1 MNLTRAQAALKKYFG
16 YDTFRPMQAEIV
28 QTVYERRD
36 CLVLMPTGGGKS
48 ICYQIPAVTTEGITV
63 VVSPLISLMKDQ
75 VEALRAN
82 GIPAA
87 FINSSQSYSESQVI
101 ENQLFEGKLKLIYVS
116 PEKAV
121 SRDFLPLLKNLNIS
135 LIAVD
140 EAHCI
145 SAWGHDFRPEYAQL
159 GFLKQQFPQIPIIAL
174 TATADKLTRKDILEK
189 LNLQT
194 PSVFISSFDRPNLS
208 LEVRPG
214 QKRVEQ
220 ILSFVKSH
228 PKQVGI
234 IYCLSRKS
242 TEELTVKLLSNNIKA
257 AAYHAQVPPRERSKV
272 QEDFQ
277 NDKIQVVCATVAFGM
292 GIDKSNVRWVIHY
305 NLPKNIE
312 SYYQE
317 IGRSG
322 RDGAPA
328 ETVLFYS
335 YADVIAYRE
344 MFSELEG
351 VNREVQNAK
360 LDRMLQYA
368 DAQICRRRIL
378 LNYFSENHTE
388 NCGNCDICNA
398 PPQYIDGTTYAQ
410 MALSAVAR
418 TQEQVNMGLVVDIL
432 RGSSKYE
439 ILERGYDKI
448 KTYGVGRNLPITE
461 WQSYIWQIIQLG
473 YLEIAYEDKHK
484 LKMTAAAK
492 EVLFQGQKVQLFK
505 PISIKERQEI
515 EKKAKEQKAKAEVS
529 TPRLRVKNQLFDY
542 LREYRRFLAVEKG
555 MPPYIVF
562 SDATLGEMAAAV
574 PRNEYE
580 MRQISGVGEL
590 KWQQYGQDFLDKI
603 EEFLKENPDFVES
616 GAVNQA
622 VAPPPPQPK
631 LERIVI
637 EKAINDVA
645 KTFVA
650 HTQKS
655 EKTTQPKPKAT
666 AVNND
671 PKVSTQQ
678 FTYNLFKSG
687 ISIEEIAEQRFL
699 SPTTILSH
707 LVQLYEAGEA
717 IDPFE
722 FVSLDEI
729 QKITEGAFFLPE
741 PLRMKDLYEFLGE
754 EFSYGKIRFALAY
767 QNKMKVEK

>member
-1 MNLTRAQAALKKYFG
+1 MNLTRAQDALKKYFG
-16 YDTFRPMQAEIV
+16 YDSFRPMQADIV
-28 QTVYERRD
+28 QTVYDRRD

-75 VEALRAN
+75 VEALKSN

-87 FINSSQSYSESQVI
+87 FLNSSQSYSESQVI

-121 SRDFLPLLKNLNIS
+121 SQGFLPLLKNLNIN

-159 GFLKQQFPQIPIIAL
+159 GFLKQQFPKIPIIAL

-189 LNLQT
+189 LNLQD
-194 PSVFISSFDRPNLS
+194 PSVFVSSFDRPNLS

-214 QKRVEQ
+214 QKRIEQ
-220 ILSFVKSH
+220 ILEFVKSR

-242 TEELTVKLLSNNIKA
+242 TEEVAVKLLSSNIKA
-257 AAYHAQVPPRERSKV
+257 AAYHAQMTSRDRSKV

-277 NDKIQVVCATVAFGM
+277 NDKVQVVCATVAFGM

-317 IGRSG
+317 IGRAG

-328 ETVLFYS
+328 DTVLFYS
-335 YADVIAYRE
+335 FADVNAYRS
-344 MFSELEG
+344 MFSEEESA
-351 VNREVQNAK
+351 NRDIQNAK

-378 LNYFSENHTE
+378 LNYFSDNLKE

-398 PPQYIDGTTYAQ
+398 PPQYIDGTTMTQ

-418 TQEQVNMGLVVDIL
+418 TNEQVNMGFLVDIL

-439 ILERGYDKI
+439 ILEKGYDKI
-448 KTYGVGRNLPITE
+448 KTYGVGRNIPFME
-461 WQSYIWQIIQLG
+461 WQSYIWQVIQLG

-492 EVLFQGQKVQLFK
+492 EVLFNAQKVQLFK
-505 PISIKERQEI
+505 PLSIKERQEI
-515 EKKAKEQKAKAEVS
+515 DKKTKEQKAKAEVS
-529 TPRLRVKNQLFDY
+529 TPRLRVKNLLFDY
-542 LREYRRFLAVEKG
+542 LREYRRQLAVEKG

-580 MRQISGVGEL
+580 MRQISGIGEQ
-590 KWQQYGQDFLDKI
+590 KWLQYGQSFLDKVAQ
-603 EEFLKENPDFVES
+603 FLTENPDFIES
-616 GAVNQA
+616 GAVSQA
-622 VAPPPPQPK
+622 VAPPPPTPK
-631 LERIVI
+631 AVKEVLE
-637 EKAINDVA
+637 KVA
-645 KTFVA
+645 KEPKTP
-650 HTQKS
+650 TQLIS
-655 EKTTQPKPKAT
+655 Y
-666 AVNND
+666 D
-671 PKVSTQQ
+671 
-678 FTYNLFKSG
+678 LFKSG
-687 ISIEEIAEQRFL
+687 MSIDDIAEQRYL

-707 LVQLYEAGEA
+707 LVQLYETGEKE
-717 IDPFE
+717 IDVFE
-722 FVSLDEI
+722 FVSLEEI
-729 QKITEGAFFLPE
+729 QQITEGASILPE
-741 PLRMKDLYEFLGE
+741 PLKLREVYEYFSE
-754 EFSYGKIRFALAY
+754 AISYGKIRFALAY
-767 QNKMKVEK
+767 QNKNKVTV

>member
-1 MNLTRAQAALKKYFG
+1 MNITNAQQALKKYFG
-16 YDTFRPMQAEIV
+16 YDSFRPMQADII
-28 QTVYERRD
+28 QTVYNKRD
-36 CLVLMPTGGGKS
+36 ALVLMPTGGGKS
-48 ICYQIPAVTTEGITV
+48 ICYQIPAVTTDGITV

-75 VEALRAN
+75 VEALKAN

-87 FINSSQSYSESQVI
+87 FLNSSQSYSESQVI
-101 ENQLFEGKLKLIYVS
+101 ENQLFDKKLKLIYVS

-121 SRDFLPLLKNLNIS
+121 SQSFLPLLKNLNIT

-189 LNLQT
+189 LNLQD
-194 PSVFISSFDRPNLS
+194 PSVFVSSFDRPNLS

-214 QKRVEQ
+214 QKRMEQ
-220 ILSFVKSH
+220 ILEFVKSR

-242 TEELTVKLLSNNIKA
+242 TEEVAVKLLSNNIKA
-257 AAYHAQVPPRERSKV
+257 AAYHAQMPARERSKV

-277 NDKIQVVCATVAFGM
+277 NDKVQVVCATVAFGM

-317 IGRSG
+317 IGRAG

-328 ETVLFYS
+328 ETVLFFS
-335 YADVIAYRE
+335 FADVNAYRD
-344 MFSELEG
+344 MFSEG
-351 VNREVQNAK
+351 DNREIQNAK

-378 LNYFSENHTE
+378 LNYFSDTIKD

-398 PPQYIDGTTYAQ
+398 PPQYIEGTTMTQ

-418 TQEQVNMGLVVDIL
+418 TLEQVNMGLLVDIL
-432 RGSSKYE
+432 RGSSKFE
-439 ILERGYDKI
+439 VLEKGYDKI
-448 KTYGVGRNLPITE
+448 KTYGVGRNVPFTE
-461 WQSYIWQIIQLG
+461 WQSYVWQIIQLG

-492 EVLFQGQKVQLFK
+492 DVLFNGQKVQLFK
-505 PISIKERQEI
+505 PISIKERKEI
-515 EKKAKEQKAKAEVS
+515 EKKAKEQKAKTEAS

-542 LREYRRFLAVEKG
+542 LREFRRHLAVEKG

-562 SDATLGEMAAAV
+562 SDATLGEMAAVV

-580 MRQISGVGEL
+580 MRQISGVGEQ
-590 KWQQYGQDFLDKI
+590 KWQQYGEDFLDKI
-603 EEFLKENPDFVES
+603 ETFLTENPDFIES
-616 GAVNQA
+616 GAVMQA
-622 VAPPPPQPK
+622 VAPPPKVIKEVVEK
-631 LERIVI
+631 LTR
-637 EKAINDVA
+637 
-645 KTFVA
+645 
-650 HTQKS
+650 
-655 EKTTQPKPKAT
+655 
-666 AVNND
+666 D
-671 PKVSTQQ
+671 PKIPTQQ
-678 FTYNLFKSG
+678 ISYDLFKSG
-687 ISIEEIAEQRFL
+687 LSIEDIAEQRYL

-707 LVQLYEAGEA
+707 IVQLYETGED
-717 IDPFE
+717 IDIFQ
-722 FVSLDEI
+722 FVTADEI
-729 QKITEGAFFLPE
+729 KQITEGVSFLPE
-741 PLRMKDLYEFLGE
+741 PLKFRELYEFFGE
-754 EFSYGKIRFALAY
+754 AFSYGKLRFALAY
-767 QNKMKVEK
+767 QNKSKSVA

>member
-1 MNLTRAQAALKKYFG
+1 MNIKEAHQALKKYFG
-16 YDTFRPMQAEIV
+16 YDSFRPMQADII
-28 QTVYERRD
+28 QTVYNQQD

-75 VEALRAN
+75 VEALKAN
-82 GIPAA
+82 GISAA
-87 FINSSQSYSESQVI
+87 FLNSSQSYSESQVI
-101 ENQLFEGKLKLIYVS
+101 ENQLFENKIKLIYVS

-121 SRDFLPLLKNLNIS
+121 SKSFLPLLKNLKIT

-159 GFLKQQFPQIPIIAL
+159 GFLKQQFPKIPIIAL

-189 LNLQT
+189 LNLQD
-194 PSVFISSFDRPNLS
+194 PSVFVSSFDRPNLS

-214 QKRVEQ
+214 QKRIEQ
-220 ILSFVKSH
+220 ILEFVKSR

-242 TEELTVKLLSNNIKA
+242 TEDVALKLLSNNIKA
-257 AAYHAQVPPRERSKV
+257 AAYHAQMPARERSKV

-277 NDKIQVVCATVAFGM
+277 NDKMQVVCATVAFGM

-317 IGRSG
+317 IGRAG

-335 YADVIAYRE
+335 FADVNAYRD
-344 MFSELEG
+344 MFSEGDSKNQEI
-351 VNREVQNAK
+351 QSAK

-378 LNYFSENHTE
+378 LNYFSDTIKD

-398 PPQYIDGTTYAQ
+398 PPQYIEGTTMAQ

-418 TQEQVNMGLVVDIL
+418 TQEQVNMGLLVDIL

-439 ILERGYDKI
+439 VLERGYDKI
-448 KTYGVGRNLPITE
+448 KTYGVGRNVPLLE
-461 WQSYIWQIIQLG
+461 WQSYVWQIIQLG

-492 EVLFQGQKVQLFK
+492 EVLFNGQKVQLFR
-505 PISIKERQEI
+505 PLSIKERKEI
-515 EKKAKEQKAKAEVS
+515 EKKTKEQKAYTEAS

-542 LREYRRFLAVEKG
+542 LKEFRRQLAVDKG

-562 SDATLGEMAAAV
+562 SDATLGEMAAVV

-580 MRQISGVGEL
+580 MRQISGVGEQ
-590 KWQQYGQDFLDKI
+590 KWQQYGEDFLDKI
-603 EEFLKENPDFVES
+603 KAFLSENPDFIDS
-616 GAVNQA
+616 GALMHAAAQ
-622 VAPPPPQPK
+622 PPK
-631 LERIVI
+631 A
-637 EKAINDVA
+637 EKI
-645 KTFVA
+645 FL
-650 HTQKS
+650 
-655 EKTTQPKPKAT
+655 EKTSKEAKI
-666 AVNND
+666 
-671 PKVSTQQ
+671 STQQ
-678 FTYNLFKSG
+678 LSYNLFQAGLG
-687 ISIEEIAEQRFL
+687 IEDIAEQRYL
-699 SPTTILSH
+699 SPITVLSH
-707 LVQLYEAGEA
+707 LVQLYETGEDIDIFQFVA
-717 IDPFE
+717 IQ
-722 FVSLDEI
+722 EI
-729 QKITEGAFFLPE
+729 QQITEGAASLSE
-741 PLRMKDLYEFLGE
+741 PLKFKELYELFDE
-754 EFSYGKIRFALAY
+754 NFSYPKLRFALAY
-767 QNKMKVEK
+767 QNKMKLVE

>member
-1 MNLTRAQAALKKYFG
+1 MNLARAQEALKKYFG
-16 YDTFRPMQAEIV
+16 YDSFRPMQAEIV
-28 QTVYERRD
+28 QTVYDRRD

-75 VEALRAN
+75 VEALKAN

-87 FINSSQSYSESQVI
+87 FLNSSQSYSESQVI
-101 ENQLFEGKLKLIYVS
+101 ENQLFEKKLKLIYVS

-121 SRDFLPLLKNLNIS
+121 SQSFLPLLKNLNIS

-159 GFLKQQFPQIPIIAL
+159 GFLKQQLPHIPIIAL

-189 LNLQT
+189 LNLHD
-194 PSVFISSFDRPNLS
+194 PSVFVSSFDRPNLS

-214 QKRVEQ
+214 QKRMEQ
-220 ILSFVKSH
+220 ILEFVKSR

-234 IYCLSRKS
+234 IYCLSRKN
-242 TEELTVKLLSNNIKA
+242 TEEVAVKLLSNNIKA
-257 AAYHAQVPPRERSKV
+257 AAYHAQMTARDRSKV

-277 NDKIQVVCATVAFGM
+277 NDKVQVVCATVAFGM

-317 IGRSG
+317 IGRAG

-328 ETVLFYS
+328 DTVLFYS
-335 YADVIAYRE
+335 FKDVSTYRD

-351 VNREVQNAK
+351 TNREIQNAK

-378 LNYFSENHTE
+378 LNYFSDNLNE

-398 PPQYIDGTTYAQ
+398 PPQYVDGTTLTQ

-418 TQEQVNMGLVVDIL
+418 TQEQVNMGILVDIL
-432 RGSSKYE
+432 RGSAKFE
-439 ILERGYDKI
+439 ILEKGYDKI
-448 KTYGVGRNLPITE
+448 KTYGVGRNVAFTE
-461 WQSYIWQIIQLG
+461 WQSYVWQIIQLG

-492 EVLFQGQKVQLFK
+492 EVLFNAQKVQLFR
-505 PISIKERQEI
+505 PLSIKERQEI
-515 EKKAKEQKAKAEVS
+515 EKKAKEQKAKVEAS

-542 LREYRRFLAVEKG
+542 LREFRRQLAMEKG

-562 SDATLGEMAAAV
+562 SDATLGEMAAVV

-580 MRQISGVGEL
+580 MRKISGIGEQ
-590 KWQQYGQDFLDKI
+590 KWLQYGQEFLDKI
-603 EEFLKENPDFVES
+603 EEFLTENPDFVES
-616 GAVNQA
+616 GAVMQS
-622 VAPPPPQPK
+622 VSLPPRVVEK
-631 LERIVI
+631 EREKEKVVEKKVV
-637 EKAINDVA
+637 EKAVKESNEPKIP
-645 KTFVA
+645 
-650 HTQKS
+650 TQVIS
-655 EKTTQPKPKAT
+655 
-666 AVNND
+666 
-671 PKVSTQQ
+671 
-678 FTYNLFKSG
+678 YNLFKSG
-687 ISIEEIAEQRFL
+687 LTIEEIAEQRYL
-699 SPTTILSH
+699 SPVTILSH
-707 LVQLYEAGEA
+707 LVQLYETGEP
-717 IDPFE
+717 IDVFE
-722 FVSLDEI
+722 FVTADEI
-729 QKITEGAFFLPE
+729 KQITEGASFLPE
-741 PLRMKDLYEFLGE
+741 PLKLRDLYEFFSE
-754 EFSYGKIRFALAY
+754 TFSYGKIRFALAY
-767 QNKMKVEK
+767 HNKNKEVVE

>member
-1 MNLTRAQAALKKYFG
+1 MNIKDAHQALKKYFG
-16 YDTFRPMQAEIV
+16 YDSFRPMQADII
-28 QTVYERRD
+28 QTVYNQQD

-82 GIPAA
+82 GISAA
-87 FINSSQSYSESQVI
+87 FLNSSQSYSESQVI
-101 ENQLFEGKLKLIYVS
+101 ENQLFENKIKLIYVS

-121 SRDFLPLLKNLNIS
+121 SQSFMPLLKNLKIT

-145 SAWGHDFRPEYAQL
+145 SSWGHDFRPEYAQL
-159 GFLKQQFPQIPIIAL
+159 GFLKQQFPKIPIIAL

-189 LNLQT
+189 LNLQD
-194 PSVFISSFDRPNLS
+194 PSVFVSSFDRPNLS

-214 QKRVEQ
+214 QKRMEQ
-220 ILSFVKSH
+220 ILEFVKSR

-242 TEELTVKLLSNNIKA
+242 TEEVAVKLLSNNIKA
-257 AAYHAQVPPRERSKV
+257 AAYHAQMPARERSKV

-277 NDKIQVVCATVAFGM
+277 NDKVQVVCATVAFGM

-317 IGRSG
+317 IGRAG

-328 ETVLFYS
+328 ETVLFFS
-335 YADVIAYRE
+335 FADVNAYRD
-344 MFSELEG
+344 MFSEGDSKNQEI
-351 VNREVQNAK
+351 QNAK

-378 LNYFSENHTE
+378 LNYFSDTIKD

-398 PPQYIDGTTYAQ
+398 PPQYIEGTTMAQ

-418 TQEQVNMGLVVDIL
+418 TQEQVNMGLLVDIL

-439 ILERGYDKI
+439 VLERGYDKI
-448 KTYGVGRNLPITE
+448 KTYGVGRNVPFME

-492 EVLFQGQKVQLFK
+492 EVLFNGQKVQLFR
-505 PISIKERQEI
+505 PLSIKERKEI
-515 EKKAKEQKAKAEVS
+515 EKKAKEQKVRTEAS

-542 LREYRRFLAVEKG
+542 LREFRRQLAVDKG

-562 SDATLGEMAAAV
+562 SDATLGEMAAIV

-580 MRQISGVGEL
+580 MRHISGVGEQ
-590 KWQQYGQDFLDKI
+590 KWQQYGEDFLNKI
-603 EEFLKENPDFVES
+603 AAFLNENPDFIDS
-616 GAVNQA
+616 GVVKQA
-622 VAPPPPQPK
+622 VAPPTK
-631 LERIVI
+631 A
-637 EKAINDVA
+637 EKI
-645 KTFVA
+645 FL
-650 HTQKS
+650 
-655 EKTTQPKPKAT
+655 EKTSKESKI
-666 AVNND
+666 
-671 PKVSTQQ
+671 STQQ
-678 FTYNLFKSG
+678 LSYNLFQAG
-687 ISIEEIAEQRFL
+687 LSIEDIAEQRYL
-699 SPTTILSH
+699 SPITVLSH
-707 LVQLYEAGEA
+707 LVQLYETGED
-717 IDPFE
+717 IDIFQ
-722 FVSLDEI
+722 FVTIKEI
-729 QKITEGAFFLPE
+729 QQITEGAASLSE
-741 PLRMKDLYEFLGE
+741 PLKFKELHELFDEN
-754 EFSYGKIRFALAY
+754 FSYPKLRFALAY
-767 QNKMKVEK
+767 QNKMKLVE

>member
-28 QTVYERRD
+28 QTVYDRRD

-87 FINSSQSYSESQVI
+87 FLNSSQSYSESQVI

-189 LNLQT
+189 LNLQD
-194 PSVFISSFDRPNLS
+194 PSVFVSSFDRPNLS

-214 QKRVEQ
+214 QKRIEQ

-242 TEELTVKLLSNNIKA
+242 TEELAVKLLSNNIKA

-277 NDKIQVVCATVAFGM
+277 NDKLQVVCATIAFGM

-328 ETVLFYS
+328 ETILFYS

-344 MFSELEG
+344 MFSESDG
-351 VNREVQNAK
+351 ANREVQNAK

-398 PPQYIDGTTYAQ
+398 PPQYIDGTTYTQ

-492 EVLFQGQKVQLFK
+492 EVLFQGQKVQLFR
-505 PISIKERQEI
+505 PLSIKERQEI
-515 EKKAKEQKAKAEVS
+515 EQKAKEQKAKAEVS

-616 GAVNQA
+616 GAVMQA
-622 VAPPPPQPK
+622 IAPAPAPTKPEKVVVERTAVTEPK
-631 LERIVI
+631 TIV
-637 EKAINDVA
+637 
-645 KTFVA
+645 KT
-650 HTQKS
+650 H
-655 EKTTQPKPKAT
+655 PKPIST
-666 AVNND
+666 D
-671 PKVSTQQ
+671 PKIPTQQ
-678 FTYNLFKSG
+678 ITYNLFKSG

-729 QKITEGAFFLPE
+729 QKITEGTFFLPE

-767 QNKMKVEK
+767 QNKMKAADEA

>member
-1 MNLTRAQAALKKYFG
+1 MNLARAQEALKKYFG
-16 YDTFRPMQAEIV
+16 YDSFRPMQAEIV
-28 QTVYERRD
+28 QTVYDRRD

-75 VEALRAN
+75 VEALKAN

-87 FINSSQSYSESQVI
+87 FLNSSQSYSESQVI
-101 ENQLFEGKLKLIYVS
+101 ENQLFEKKLKLIYVS

-121 SRDFLPLLKNLNIS
+121 SQSFLPLLKNLNIS

-159 GFLKQQFPQIPIIAL
+159 GFLKQQLPHIPIIAL

-189 LNLQT
+189 LNLQD
-194 PSVFISSFDRPNLS
+194 PSVFVSSFDRPNLS

-214 QKRVEQ
+214 QKRMEQ
-220 ILSFVKSH
+220 ILEFVKSR

-234 IYCLSRKS
+234 IYCLSRKN
-242 TEELTVKLLSNNIKA
+242 TEEVAVKLLSNNIKA
-257 AAYHAQVPPRERSKV
+257 AAYHAQMTARDRSKV

-277 NDKIQVVCATVAFGM
+277 NDKVQVVCATVAFGM

-317 IGRSG
+317 IGRAG

-328 ETVLFYS
+328 DTVLFYS
-335 YADVIAYRE
+335 FKDVSTYRD

-351 VNREVQNAK
+351 TNREIQNAK

-378 LNYFSENHTE
+378 LNYFSDNLNE

-398 PPQYIDGTTYAQ
+398 PPQYVDGTTLTQ

-418 TQEQVNMGLVVDIL
+418 TQEQVNMGILVDIL
-432 RGSSKYE
+432 RGSAKFE
-439 ILERGYDKI
+439 ILEKGYDKI
-448 KTYGVGRNLPITE
+448 KTYGVGRNVAFTE
-461 WQSYIWQIIQLG
+461 WQSYVWQIIQLG

-492 EVLFQGQKVQLFK
+492 EVLFNAQKVQLFR
-505 PISIKERQEI
+505 PLSIKERQEI
-515 EKKAKEQKAKAEVS
+515 EKKAKEQKAKVEAS

-542 LREYRRFLAVEKG
+542 LREFRRQLAMEKG

-562 SDATLGEMAAAV
+562 SDATLGEMAAVV

-580 MRQISGVGEL
+580 MRKISGIGEQ
-590 KWQQYGQDFLDKI
+590 KWLQYGQEFLDKI
-603 EEFLKENPDFVES
+603 EEFLTENPDFVES
-616 GAVNQA
+616 GAVMQS
-622 VAPPPPQPK
+622 VSLPPRVVEK
-631 LERIVI
+631 EREKEKVVEKKVV
-637 EKAINDVA
+637 EKAVKESNEPKIP
-645 KTFVA
+645 
-650 HTQKS
+650 TQVIS
-655 EKTTQPKPKAT
+655 
-666 AVNND
+666 
-671 PKVSTQQ
+671 
-678 FTYNLFKSG
+678 YNLFKSG
-687 ISIEEIAEQRFL
+687 LTIEEIAEQRYL
-699 SPTTILSH
+699 SPVTILSH
-707 LVQLYEAGEA
+707 LVQLYETGEP
-717 IDPFE
+717 IDVFE
-722 FVSLDEI
+722 FVTADEI
-729 QKITEGAFFLPE
+729 KQITEGASFLPE
-741 PLRMKDLYEFLGE
+741 PLKLRDLYEFFSE
-754 EFSYGKIRFALAY
+754 TFSYGKIRFALAY
-767 QNKMKVEK
+767 HNKNKEVVE

>member
-1 MNLTRAQAALKKYFG
+1 MNLARAQEALKKYFG
-16 YDTFRPMQAEIV
+16 YDSFRPMQAEIV
-28 QTVYERRD
+28 QTVYDRRD

-75 VEALRAN
+75 VEALKAN

-87 FINSSQSYSESQVI
+87 FLNSSQSYSESQAI
-101 ENQLFEGKLKLIYVS
+101 ENQLFEKKLKLIYVS

-121 SRDFLPLLKNLNIS
+121 SQSFLPLLKNLNIS

-159 GFLKQQFPQIPIIAL
+159 GFLKQQLPHIPIIAL

-189 LNLQT
+189 LNLQD
-194 PSVFISSFDRPNLS
+194 PSVFVSSFDRPNLS

-214 QKRVEQ
+214 QKRMEQ
-220 ILSFVKSH
+220 ILEFVKSR

-234 IYCLSRKS
+234 IYCLSRKN
-242 TEELTVKLLSNNIKA
+242 TEEVAVKLLSSNIKA
-257 AAYHAQVPPRERSKV
+257 AAYHAQMSARDRSKV

-277 NDKIQVVCATVAFGM
+277 NDKVQVVCATVAFGM

-317 IGRSG
+317 IGRAG

-328 ETVLFYS
+328 DTVLFYS
-335 YADVIAYRE
+335 FKDVSTYRD

-351 VNREVQNAK
+351 TNREIQNAK

-378 LNYFSENHTE
+378 LNYFSDNLNE

-398 PPQYIDGTTYAQ
+398 PPQYVDGTTLTQ

-418 TQEQVNMGLVVDIL
+418 TQEQVNMGILVDIL
-432 RGSSKYE
+432 RGSAKFE
-439 ILERGYDKI
+439 ILEKGYDKI
-448 KTYGVGRNLPITE
+448 KTYGVGRNVAFTE
-461 WQSYIWQIIQLG
+461 WQSYVWQIIQLG

-492 EVLFQGQKVQLFK
+492 EVLFNAQKVQLFR
-505 PISIKERQEI
+505 PLSIKERQEI
-515 EKKAKEQKAKAEVS
+515 EKKAKEQKAKVEAS

-542 LREYRRFLAVEKG
+542 LREFRRQLAMEKG

-562 SDATLGEMAAAV
+562 SDATLGEMAAVV

-580 MRQISGVGEL
+580 MRKISGIGEQ
-590 KWQQYGQDFLDKI
+590 KWLQYGQEFLDKI
-603 EEFLKENPDFVES
+603 EAFLTENPDFVES
-616 GAVNQA
+616 GAVMQS
-622 VAPPPPQPK
+622 VSLPPRVVEK
-631 LERIVI
+631 EREKEKVVEKKVV
-637 EKAINDVA
+637 EKAVKESNEPKIP
-645 KTFVA
+645 
-650 HTQKS
+650 TQLIS
-655 EKTTQPKPKAT
+655 
-666 AVNND
+666 
-671 PKVSTQQ
+671 
-678 FTYNLFKSG
+678 YNLFKSG
-687 ISIEEIAEQRFL
+687 LTIEEIAEQRYL
-699 SPTTILSH
+699 SPVTILSH
-707 LVQLYEAGEA
+707 LVQLYEAGEP
-717 IDPFE
+717 IDVFE
-722 FVSLDEI
+722 FVTADEI
-729 QKITEGAFFLPE
+729 KQITEGASFLPE
-741 PLRMKDLYEFLGE
+741 PLKLRDLYEFFSE
-754 EFSYGKIRFALAY
+754 TFSYGKIRFALAY
-767 QNKMKVEK
+767 HNKNKEVVE

>member
-1 MNLTRAQAALKKYFG
+1 MNLTAAKDALKKYFG
-16 YDTFRPMQAEIV
+16 YDSFRPMQADIV
-28 QTVYERRD
+28 QTVYDRRD

-48 ICYQIPAVTTEGITV
+48 ICYQIPAVTTEGVTV
-63 VVSPLISLMKDQ
+63 VISPLISLMKDQ
-75 VEALRAN
+75 VEALKAN
-82 GIPAA
+82 GIAAA
-87 FINSSQSYSESQVI
+87 FINSSQSYTESQII

-121 SRDFLPLLKNLNIS
+121 SQGFLPLLKNLNIN

-159 GFLKQQFPQIPIIAL
+159 GFLKQQLPHIPIIAL

-189 LNLQT
+189 LNLQD
-194 PSVFISSFDRPNLS
+194 PSVFVSSFDRPNLS

-214 QKRVEQ
+214 QKRMEQ
-220 ILSFVKSH
+220 ILEFVKSR

-242 TEELTVKLLSNNIKA
+242 TEEVAVKLLSSNIKA
-257 AAYHAQVPPRERSKV
+257 AAYHAQMSPKDRSRV

-277 NDKIQVVCATVAFGM
+277 NDKVQVVCATVAFGM
-292 GIDKSNVRWVIHY
+292 GIDKSNVRWVIHF

-317 IGRSG
+317 IGRAG

-328 ETVLFYS
+328 DTVLFYS
-335 YADVIAYRE
+335 FADVNAYRS
-344 MFSELEG
+344 MFSEEDSR
-351 VNREVQNAK
+351 NQEIQNAK

-378 LNYFSENHTE
+378 LNYFSDNLNE

-398 PPQYIDGTTYAQ
+398 PPQYIDGTTMTQ

-418 TQEQVNMGLVVDIL
+418 TNEQVNMGLLVDIL

-439 ILERGYDKI
+439 VLEKGYDKI
-448 KTYGVGRNLPITE
+448 KTYGVGRNVPFTE
-461 WQSYIWQIIQLG
+461 WQSYIWQVIQLG

-484 LKMTAAAK
+484 LRMTASAK
-492 EVLFQGQKVQLFK
+492 EVLFNAQKVQLFR
-505 PISIKERQEI
+505 PLSIKERQEI
-515 EKKAKEQKAKAEVS
+515 ERKAKEQKAKAEVS
-529 TPRLRVKNQLFDY
+529 TPRLRVKNLLFDY
-542 LREYRRFLAVEKG
+542 LREFRRMLAVEKG

-580 MRQISGVGEL
+580 MRQISGIGEQ
-590 KWQQYGQDFLDKI
+590 KWLQYGQDFLDKI
-603 EEFLKENPDFVES
+603 EQFLVENPDFIES
-616 GAVNQA
+616 GAVSQT
-622 VAPPPPQPK
+622 VEPPPKPVQPRPATPANEVK
-631 LERIVI
+631 EVVKKAI
-637 EKAINDVA
+637 EKAEQTIKEP
-645 KTFVA
+645 KTP
-650 HTQKS
+650 TQLIS
-655 EKTTQPKPKAT
+655 YNFFKA
-666 AVNND
+666 
-671 PKVSTQQ
+671 
-678 FTYNLFKSG
+678 G
-687 ISIEEIAEQRFL
+687 MSIEDIAEQRFL

-707 LVQLYEAGEA
+707 LVQLYETGETE
-717 IDPFE
+717 IDIFQ
-722 FVSLDEI
+722 FVSLEEI
-729 QKITEGAFFLPE
+729 QLITEGVSFLPE
-741 PLRMKDLYEFLGE
+741 PLKLREVYEFFGE

-767 QNKMKVEK
+767 QNKMKAEV

>member
-1 MNLTRAQAALKKYFG
+1 MNLTRAQEALKKYFG
-16 YDTFRPMQAEIV
+16 YDSFRPMQAEIV
-28 QTVYERRD
+28 QTVYDRRD

-75 VEALRAN
+75 VEALKAN

-87 FINSSQSYSESQVI
+87 FLNSSQSYSESQVI
-101 ENQLFEGKLKLIYVS
+101 ENQLFEKKLKLIYVS

-121 SRDFLPLLKNLNIS
+121 SQSFLPLLKNLNIS

-159 GFLKQQFPQIPIIAL
+159 GFLKQQLPHIPIIAL

-189 LNLQT
+189 LNLQD
-194 PSVFISSFDRPNLS
+194 PSVFVSSFDRPNLS

-214 QKRVEQ
+214 QKRMEQ
-220 ILSFVKSH
+220 ILEFVKSR

-234 IYCLSRKS
+234 IYCLSRKN
-242 TEELTVKLLSNNIKA
+242 TEEVAVKLLSNNIKA
-257 AAYHAQVPPRERSKV
+257 AAYHAQMTARDRSRV

-277 NDKIQVVCATVAFGM
+277 NDKVQVVCATVAFGM

-317 IGRSG
+317 IGRAG

-328 ETVLFYS
+328 DTVLFYS
-335 YADVIAYRE
+335 FKDVSTYRD

-351 VNREVQNAK
+351 TNREIQNAK

-378 LNYFSENHTE
+378 LNYFSDNLNE

-398 PPQYIDGTTYAQ
+398 PPQYIDGTTLTQ

-418 TQEQVNMGLVVDIL
+418 TQEQVNMGILVDIL
-432 RGSSKYE
+432 RGSAKFE
-439 ILERGYDKI
+439 ILEKGYDKI
-448 KTYGVGRNLPITE
+448 KTYGVGRNVAFTE
-461 WQSYIWQIIQLG
+461 WQSYVWQIIQLG

-492 EVLFQGQKVQLFK
+492 EVLFNAQKVQLFR
-505 PISIKERQEI
+505 PLSIKERQEI
-515 EKKAKEQKAKAEVS
+515 EKKAKEQKAKVEAS

-542 LREYRRFLAVEKG
+542 LREFRRQLAMEKG

-562 SDATLGEMAAAV
+562 SDATLGEMAAVV

-580 MRQISGVGEL
+580 MRKISGIGEQ
-590 KWQQYGQDFLDKI
+590 KWLQYGQEFLDKI
-603 EEFLKENPDFVES
+603 EEFLTENPDFVES
-616 GAVNQA
+616 GAVMQS
-622 VAPPPPQPK
+622 VSPPPRVVEKEREKEKVVEKKVVEKVVKESNEPK
-631 LERIVI
+631 IPTQVI
-637 EKAINDVA
+637 
-645 KTFVA
+645 
-650 HTQKS
+650 S
-655 EKTTQPKPKAT
+655 
-666 AVNND
+666 
-671 PKVSTQQ
+671 
-678 FTYNLFKSG
+678 YNLFKSG
-687 ISIEEIAEQRFL
+687 LTIEDIAEQRYL
-699 SPTTILSH
+699 SPVTILSH
-707 LVQLYEAGEA
+707 LVQLYEAGEP
-717 IDPFE
+717 IDVFE
-722 FVSLDEI
+722 FVTADEI
-729 QKITEGAFFLPE
+729 KQITEGASFLPE
-741 PLRMKDLYEFLGE
+741 PLKLRDLYEFFSE
-754 EFSYGKIRFALAY
+754 AFSYGKIRFALAY
-767 QNKMKVEK
+767 QNKNKEVVE

>member
-1 MNLTRAQAALKKYFG
+1 MNITSAHQALKKYFG
-16 YDTFRPMQAEIV
+16 YDSFRPMQADII
-28 QTVYERRD
+28 QTVYDRRD
-36 CLVLMPTGGGKS
+36 ALVLMPTGGGKS

-75 VEALRAN
+75 VEALKAN

-87 FINSSQSYSESQVI
+87 FLNSSQSYSESQVI
-101 ENQLFEGKLKLIYVS
+101 ENQLFDKKLKLIYVS

-121 SRDFLPLLKNLNIS
+121 SQSFLPLLKNLNIT

-189 LNLQT
+189 LNLQD
-194 PSVFISSFDRPNLS
+194 PSVFVSSFDRPNLS

-214 QKRVEQ
+214 QKRMEQ
-220 ILSFVKSH
+220 ILEFVKSR

-242 TEELTVKLLSNNIKA
+242 TEDVAVKLLFNNIKS
-257 AAYHAQVPPRERSKV
+257 AAYHAQMPARERSKV

-277 NDKIQVVCATVAFGM
+277 NDKVQVVCATVAFGM

-317 IGRSG
+317 IGRAG

-328 ETVLFYS
+328 ETVLFFS
-335 YADVIAYRE
+335 FADVNAYRD
-344 MFSELEG
+344 MFSEG
-351 VNREVQNAK
+351 DNRDIQNAK

-378 LNYFSENHTE
+378 LNYFSDTIKD

-398 PPQYIDGTTYAQ
+398 PPQYIEGTTMTQ

-418 TQEQVNMGLVVDIL
+418 TQEQVNMGLLVDIL

-439 ILERGYDKI
+439 VLEKGYDKI
-448 KTYGVGRNLPITE
+448 KTYGIGRNVPFME
-461 WQSYIWQIIQLG
+461 WQSYVWQIIQLG

-492 EVLFQGQKVQLFK
+492 DVLFNGQKVQLFK
-505 PISIKERQEI
+505 PISIKERKEI
-515 EKKAKEQKAKAEVS
+515 EKKAKEQKARTEAS

-542 LREYRRFLAVEKG
+542 LREFRRHLAVEKG

-562 SDATLGEMAAAV
+562 SDATLGEMAAVV
-574 PRNEYE
+574 PRNEYV
-580 MRQISGVGEL
+580 MRQISGVGEQ
-590 KWQQYGQDFLDKI
+590 KWQQYGEDFLDKI
-603 EEFLKENPDFVES
+603 EAFLTENPDFIES
-616 GAVNQA
+616 GAVMQA
-622 VAPPPPQPK
+622 VAPPPKIVKEVVEK
-631 LERIVI
+631 LTR
-637 EKAINDVA
+637 
-645 KTFVA
+645 
-650 HTQKS
+650 
-655 EKTTQPKPKAT
+655 
-666 AVNND
+666 D
-671 PKVSTQQ
+671 PKIPTQQ
-678 FTYNLFKSG
+678 ISYDLFKSG
-687 ISIEEIAEQRFL
+687 LSIEDIAEQRYL

-707 LVQLYEAGEA
+707 IVQLYETGED
-717 IDPFE
+717 IDIFQ
-722 FVSLDEI
+722 FVTADEI
-729 QKITEGAFFLPE
+729 KQITEGASFLPE
-741 PLRMKDLYEFLGE
+741 PLKFRELYEFFGE
-754 EFSYGKIRFALAY
+754 AFSYGKLRFALAY
-767 QNKMKVEK
+767 QNKTKSVV

>member
-1 MNLTRAQAALKKYFG
+1 MNITNAQLALKKYFG
-16 YDTFRPMQAEIV
+16 YDSFRPMQADII
-28 QTVYERRD
+28 QTVYDKRD
-36 CLVLMPTGGGKS
+36 ALVLMPTGGGKS
-48 ICYQIPAVTTEGITV
+48 ICYQIPAVTIEGITV

-75 VEALRAN
+75 VEALKAN

-87 FINSSQSYSESQVI
+87 YLNSSQSHSESQVI
-101 ENQLFEGKLKLIYVS
+101 ENQLFDNKLKLIYVS

-121 SRDFLPLLKNLNIS
+121 SRDFLPLLKNLNIT

-145 SAWGHDFRPEYAQL
+145 SSWGHDFRPEYAQL
-159 GFLKQQFPQIPIIAL
+159 GFLKQQFPKIPIIAL

-189 LNLQT
+189 LNLQD
-194 PSVFISSFDRPNLS
+194 PSVFVTSFDRPNLS

-214 QKRVEQ
+214 QKRMEQ
-220 ILSFVKSH
+220 ILEFVKSR

-242 TEELTVKLLSNNIKA
+242 TEEVAVKLLSNNIKA
-257 AAYHAQVPPRERSKV
+257 AAYHAQMPARERSKV

-277 NDKIQVVCATVAFGM
+277 NDKVQVVCATVAFGM

-317 IGRSG
+317 IGRAG

-328 ETVLFYS
+328 DTVLFYS
-335 YADVIAYRE
+335 FADVNAYRD
-344 MFSELEG
+344 MFSEG
-351 VNREVQNAK
+351 DNRDIQNAK

-378 LNYFSENHTE
+378 LNYFSDTIKD

-398 PPQYIDGTTYAQ
+398 PPQYIEGTTMAQ

-418 TQEQVNMGLVVDIL
+418 TQEQVNMGLLVDIL

-439 ILERGYDKI
+439 VLEKGYDKI
-448 KTYGVGRNLPITE
+448 KTYGIGRNVPFME
-461 WQSYIWQIIQLG
+461 WQSYVWQIIQLG

-492 EVLFQGQKVQLFK
+492 DVLFNGQKVQLFK
-505 PISIKERQEI
+505 PISIKERKEI
-515 EKKAKEQKAKAEVS
+515 EKKAKEQKARTEAS

-542 LREYRRFLAVEKG
+542 LREFRRHLAVEKG

-562 SDATLGEMAAAV
+562 SDATLGEMAAVV

-580 MRQISGVGEL
+580 MRQISGVGEQ
-590 KWQQYGQDFLDKI
+590 KWQQYGEDFLDKI
-603 EEFLKENPDFVES
+603 EAFLRENPDFIES
-616 GAVNQA
+616 GAVRQA
-622 VAPPPPQPK
+622 VAPPPKIVKEVVEK
-631 LERIVI
+631 LTR
-637 EKAINDVA
+637 
-645 KTFVA
+645 
-650 HTQKS
+650 
-655 EKTTQPKPKAT
+655 
-666 AVNND
+666 D
-671 PKVSTQQ
+671 PKIPTQRIS
-678 FTYNLFKSG
+678 YDLFKSG
-687 ISIEEIAEQRFL
+687 LSIEDIAEQRYL

-707 LVQLYEAGEA
+707 IVQLYETGED
-717 IDPFE
+717 IDIFQ
-722 FVSLDEI
+722 FVTADEI
-729 QKITEGAFFLPE
+729 KQITEGVASLPE
-741 PLRMKDLYEFLGE
+741 PIKFRELYELFDE
-754 EFSYGKIRFALAY
+754 AFSYGKLRFALAY
-767 QNKMKVEK
+767 QNKTKSVV

>member
-1 MNLTRAQAALKKYFG
+1 MNITNAHQALKKYFG
-16 YDTFRPMQAEIV
+16 YDSFRPMQADII
-28 QTVYERRD
+28 QTVYNQQD

-82 GIPAA
+82 GISAA
-87 FINSSQSYSESQVI
+87 FLNSSQSYSESQVI
-101 ENQLFEGKLKLIYVS
+101 ENQLFENKIKLIYVS

-121 SRDFLPLLKNLNIS
+121 SQSFMPLLKNLKIT

-145 SAWGHDFRPEYAQL
+145 SSWGHDFRPEYAQL
-159 GFLKQQFPQIPIIAL
+159 GFLKQQFPKIPIIAL

-189 LNLQT
+189 LNLQD
-194 PSVFISSFDRPNLS
+194 PSVFVSSFDRPNLS

-214 QKRVEQ
+214 QKRMEQ
-220 ILSFVKSH
+220 ILEFVKSR

-242 TEELTVKLLSNNIKA
+242 TEEVAVKLLSNNIKA
-257 AAYHAQVPPRERSKV
+257 AAYHAQMPARERSKV

-277 NDKIQVVCATVAFGM
+277 NDKVQVVCATVAFGM

-317 IGRSG
+317 IGRAG

-335 YADVIAYRE
+335 FADVNAYRD
-344 MFSELEG
+344 MFSEGDSKNQEI
-351 VNREVQNAK
+351 QNAK

-378 LNYFSENHTE
+378 LNYFSDTIKD

-398 PPQYIDGTTYAQ
+398 PPQYIEGTTMAQ

-418 TQEQVNMGLVVDIL
+418 TQEQVNMGLLVDIL

-439 ILERGYDKI
+439 VLERGYDKI
-448 KTYGVGRNLPITE
+448 KTYGVGRNVPFTE
-461 WQSYIWQIIQLG
+461 WQSYVWQIIQLG
-473 YLEIAYEDKHK
+473 FLEIAYEDKHK

-492 EVLFQGQKVQLFK
+492 DVLFNGQKVQLFR
-505 PISIKERQEI
+505 PLSIKERKEI
-515 EKKAKEQKAKAEVS
+515 EQKAKEQKARTEAS

-542 LREYRRFLAVEKG
+542 LREFRRQLAVDKG

-562 SDATLGEMAAAV
+562 SDATLGEMAAVV

-580 MRQISGVGEL
+580 MRQISGVGEQ
-590 KWQQYGQDFLDKI
+590 KWQQYGEDFLVKI
-603 EEFLKENPDFVES
+603 EDFLSENPDFIDS
-616 GAVNQA
+616 GAVMQA
-622 VAPPPPQPK
+622 VAPPPKVIKEAVEK
-631 LERIVI
+631 LVR
-637 EKAINDVA
+637 
-645 KTFVA
+645 
-650 HTQKS
+650 
-655 EKTTQPKPKAT
+655 
-666 AVNND
+666 D
-671 PKVSTQQ
+671 PKISTQQ
-678 FTYNLFKSG
+678 LSYNLFKSG
-687 ISIEEIAEQRFL
+687 ISIEDIAEQRYL
-699 SPTTILSH
+699 SPITILSH
-707 LVQLYEAGEA
+707 LVQLYETGED
-717 IDPFE
+717 IDIFQ
-722 FVSLDEI
+722 FITALEI
-729 QKITEGAFFLPE
+729 QQITEGAASLSE
-741 PLRMKDLYEFLGE
+741 PLKFKELYELFDE
-754 EFSYGKIRFALAY
+754 TFSYPKLRFALAY
-767 QNKMKVEK
+767 QNKMKLVE

>member
-1 MNLTRAQAALKKYFG
+1 MNLTLAHDALKKYFG
-16 YDTFRPMQAEIV
+16 YDSFRPMQADIV
-28 QTVYERRD
+28 QTVYDRRD

-48 ICYQIPAVTTEGITV
+48 ICYQIPAVTTEGVTV
-63 VVSPLISLMKDQ
+63 VISPLISLMKDQ
-75 VEALRAN
+75 VEALKAN
-82 GIPAA
+82 GISAA
-87 FINSSQSYSESQVI
+87 FINSSQSHTESQII

-121 SRDFLPLLKNLNIS
+121 SQNFLPLLKNLNIT

-159 GFLKQQFPQIPIIAL
+159 GFLKQQLPHIPIIAL

-189 LNLQT
+189 LNLQD
-194 PSVFISSFDRPNLS
+194 PSVFVSSFDRPNLS

-214 QKRVEQ
+214 QKRMEQ
-220 ILSFVKSH
+220 ILEFVKSR

-242 TEELTVKLLSNNIKA
+242 TEEVAVKLLSNNIKA
-257 AAYHAQVPPRERSKV
+257 AAYHAQMTSKDRSRV

-277 NDKIQVVCATVAFGM
+277 NDKVQVVCATVAFGM

-317 IGRSG
+317 IGRAG

-328 ETVLFYS
+328 DTVLFYS
-335 YADVIAYRE
+335 FADVNAYRS
-344 MFSELEG
+344 MFSEEDSR
-351 VNREVQNAK
+351 NAEIQNAK

-378 LNYFSENHTE
+378 LNYFSDNLNE

-398 PPQYIDGTTYAQ
+398 PPQYIDGTTMTQ

-418 TQEQVNMGLVVDIL
+418 TNEQVNMGLLVDIL

-439 ILERGYDKI
+439 VLEKGYDKI
-448 KTYGVGRNLPITE
+448 KTYGVGRNVPFTE
-461 WQSYIWQIIQLG
+461 WQSYVWQVIQLG

-492 EVLFQGQKVQLFK
+492 EVLFNAQKVQLFR
-505 PISIKERQEI
+505 PLSIKERQEI

-529 TPRLRVKNQLFDY
+529 TPRLRIKNQLFDY
-542 LREYRRFLAVEKG
+542 LREFRRQLALEKG

-562 SDATLGEMAAAV
+562 SDATLGEMAATV
-574 PRNEYE
+574 PHNEYE
-580 MRQISGVGEL
+580 MRKISGVGEL

-603 EEFLKENPDFVES
+603 DDFLTENPDFIES
-616 GAVNQA
+616 GAVSQA
-622 VAPPPPQPK
+622 IEPPPKVVQPRVATAPRPVQSIVDAPPRAVKETVDRSPK
-631 LERIVI
+631 EP
-637 EKAINDVA
+637 
-645 KTFVA
+645 KTP
-650 HTQKS
+650 TQLIS
-655 EKTTQPKPKAT
+655 Y
-666 AVNND
+666 D
-671 PKVSTQQ
+671 
-678 FTYNLFKSG
+678 LFKSG
-687 ISIEEIAEQRFL
+687 LSIEDIAEQRFL

-707 LVQLYEAGEA
+707 LVQLYETGEKE
-717 IDPFE
+717 IDVFE
-722 FVSLDEI
+722 FVTLEEI
-729 QKITEGAFFLPE
+729 QQITEGASFLPE
-741 PLRMKDLYEFLGE
+741 PLKLREVYEFFGE

-767 QNKMKVEK
+767 QNKTKEIEHS

>member
-1 MNLTRAQAALKKYFG
+1 MNIKDAHQALKKYFG
-16 YDTFRPMQAEIV
+16 YDSFRPMQADII
-28 QTVYERRD
+28 QTVYNQQD

-82 GIPAA
+82 GISAA
-87 FINSSQSYSESQVI
+87 FLNSSQSYSESQVI
-101 ENQLFEGKLKLIYVS
+101 ENQLFENKIKLIYVS

-121 SRDFLPLLKNLNIS
+121 SQSFMPLLKNLKIT

-145 SAWGHDFRPEYAQL
+145 SSWGHDFRPEYAQL
-159 GFLKQQFPQIPIIAL
+159 GFLKQQFPKIPIIAL

-189 LNLQT
+189 LNLQD
-194 PSVFISSFDRPNLS
+194 PSVFVSSFDRPNLS

-214 QKRVEQ
+214 QKRMEQ
-220 ILSFVKSH
+220 ILEFVKSR

-242 TEELTVKLLSNNIKA
+242 TEEVAVKLLSNNIKA
-257 AAYHAQVPPRERSKV
+257 AAYHAQMPARERSKV

-277 NDKIQVVCATVAFGM
+277 NDKVQVVCATVAFGM

-317 IGRSG
+317 IGRAG

-328 ETVLFYS
+328 ETVLFFS
-335 YADVIAYRE
+335 FADVNAYRD
-344 MFSELEG
+344 MFSEGDSKNQEI
-351 VNREVQNAK
+351 QNAK

-378 LNYFSENHTE
+378 LNYFSDTIKD

-398 PPQYIDGTTYAQ
+398 PPQYIEGTTMAQ

-418 TQEQVNMGLVVDIL
+418 TQEQVNMGLLVDIL

-439 ILERGYDKI
+439 VLERGYDKI
-448 KTYGVGRNLPITE
+448 KTYGVGRNVPFME

-492 EVLFQGQKVQLFK
+492 EVLFNGQKVQLFR
-505 PISIKERQEI
+505 PLSIKERKEI
-515 EKKAKEQKAKAEVS
+515 EKKAKEQKVRTEAS

-542 LREYRRFLAVEKG
+542 LREFRRQLAVDKG

-562 SDATLGEMAAAV
+562 SDATLGEMAAIV

-580 MRQISGVGEL
+580 MRHISGVGEQ
-590 KWQQYGQDFLDKI
+590 KWQQYGEDFLNKI
-603 EEFLKENPDFVES
+603 AAFLNENPDFIDS
-616 GAVNQA
+616 GVVKQA
-622 VAPPPPQPK
+622 VAPPTK
-631 LERIVI
+631 A
-637 EKAINDVA
+637 EKI
-645 KTFVA
+645 FL
-650 HTQKS
+650 
-655 EKTTQPKPKAT
+655 EKTSKESKI
-666 AVNND
+666 
-671 PKVSTQQ
+671 STQQ
-678 FTYNLFKSG
+678 LSYNLFQAG
-687 ISIEEIAEQRFL
+687 LSIEDIAEQRYL
-699 SPTTILSH
+699 SPITVLSH
-707 LVQLYEAGEA
+707 LVQLYETGED
-717 IDPFE
+717 IDIFQ
-722 FVSLDEI
+722 FVTIKEI
-729 QKITEGAFFLPE
+729 QQITEGAASLSE
-741 PLRMKDLYEFLGE
+741 PLKFKELYELFDE
-754 EFSYGKIRFALAY
+754 NFSYPKLRFALAY
-767 QNKMKVEK
+767 QNKMKLVE